1 MVGSRAAAT
10 PIWIDGSFAWF
21 HRGGRA
27 RGVVLC
33 GPIGP
38 ESDYVHR
45 IWGDLADQLCAA
57 GLSVVRLDYLGT
69 HDSAPC
75 PDPSRP
81 VGDWT
86 GSIVAAARWL
96 KDEAGVE
103 HVDLVGLRFG
113 AALAVAAAEAL
124 GGVERLVLMAP
135 VASGAAYR
143 RELAMLARV
152 SREEMRL
159 PDHVAADDGGLG
171 LSLEALEDVGGLTLC
186 KGGTPPARQ
195 VLAIMRPGGSTDR
208 RLLERLG
215 EMGVAV
221 EEAPF
226 AGYAALMVT
235 PEYSQAPKADF
246 DRVTA
251 WLSQG
256 LAPGAP
262 AKAAAGPSS
271 LALPGVTETA
281 LFFRDEAPLMG
292 IACAPRRPSRRLP
305 AVLFLNTGA
314 ISRGGMGGLWP
325 GVARKLAAEGVT
337 SLRFDVSG
345 FGDSPARPGQLDP
358 FVNMAEA
365 LPDVDAAI
373 GWLQA
378 QGHERITLIGFCWG
392 SQLACNVAQRD
403 PRVSGV
409 VLVNP
414 RRLFWDLETPP
425 LDAILGLKGYLRLA
439 REPARWR
446 AVLRGAVPWRK
457 IAAVPGQ
464 LVRRAFE
471 TGAARSLGRETPAE
485 AAGRKLRSIAARGVD
500 AFIVQGWEDPFL
512 AEFEDYFNAPR
523 SRLGELFG
531 MDTHFPAGVDHLFRN
546 AQVRA
551 DLAEVIVQRLKGA
564 RLAQPARLAGAA

>member
-1 MVGSRAAAT
+1 M
-10 PIWIDGSFAWF
+10 
-21 HRGGRA
+21 
-27 RGVVLC
+27 VLC

-45 IWGDLADQLCAA
+45 IWGGFAEQLSAA
-57 GLSVVRLDYLGT
+57 GLSVLRLDYLGT
-69 HDSAPC
+69 CDSGPC
-75 PDPSRP
+75 PDPSKP
-81 VGDWT
+81 VAAWID
-86 GSIVAAARWL
+86 SIVAAVRWL
-96 KDEAGVE
+96 KHEAGVQE
-103 HVDLVGLRFG
+103 VDLVGLRFG

-171 LSLEALEDVGGLTLC
+171 LSPEALEDVGSLMLC
-186 KGGTPPARQ
+186 AGDAAPAKRAYA
-195 VLAIMRPGGSTDR
+195 VMRPGAAVDR
-208 RLLERLG
+208 RLLDRLSQL
-215 EMGVAV
+215 GVAI
-221 EEAPF
+221 EQAPF
-226 AGYAALMVT
+226 EGYAALMLT
-235 PEYSQAPKADF
+235 PEYAETPRADF

-256 LAPGAP
+256 LARGAP
-262 AKAAAGPSS
+262 AKAPSGHSS
-271 LALPGVTETA
+271 LGLPGVKETA

-292 IACAPRRPSRRLP
+292 ITCAPRRPSRRMP

-314 ISRGGMGGLWP
+314 ISRAGMGGLWP
-325 GVARKLAAEGVT
+325 GVARRLAAEGVT

-345 FGDSPARPGQLDP
+345 FGDSPSRPGQRDP

-373 GWLQA
+373 SWLMA
-378 QGHERITLIGFCWG
+378 RGHQRITLIGFCWG

-403 PRVSGV
+403 PRVTGI

-414 RRLFWDLETPP
+414 RRLFWELETPP
-425 LDAILGLKGYLRLA
+425 MDPVLGLKGYLRLA

-500 AFIVQGWEDPFL
+500 TFIVQGWEDPFL

-523 SRLGELFG
+523 TRLGELFG
-531 MDTHFPAGVDHLFRN
+531 MDTHFPPGVDHLFRN
-546 AQVRA
+546 AQVRS
-551 DLAEVIVQRLKGA
+551 DLAEVIARRLKSGA
-564 RLAQPARLAGAA
+564 RQQQPVRLAGAA